1 MANIVLLPQ
10 IGISEESAV
19 VAKFFVKQGD
29 SVKKGDNLFELETG
43 KAAFEVQSDFD
54 GEVLAILCEPG
65 DELLIKEPVLAIG
78 APGEAFEAPKKA
90 ESEAPAQTAA
100 ATTQAAEATPT
111 PVTAA
116 ATQAASDILAISKRA
131 KALAEKAG
139 VNPAVATPTG
149 PNGRIIERDIEAVL
163 NTPNWRDL
171 QPVVTYSTDADFED
185 KPLSKVR
192 KVIAANMHKSLSE
205 MAQLTLNAS
214 FDATAML
221 AYRKKCKNDSKLSGV
236 TLNDVILYTL
246 SRVLLQHPDMNAH
259 FLGDSMRYFSNVHLA
274 CAVDTPRGL
283 LVPVLKCA
291 NRMDILTMSNTMKEL
306 AKAAQEGSIDPSLL
320 TGGTFTMS
328 NLGSLGIESFTPV
341 INPPQTGIL
350 GVNTLTKRVRAT
362 GNGIEVYDVM
372 TLSITFDHRSL
383 DGAPCARFLQDLC
396 RALEAFDGEE
406 IHVERK

>member
-19 VAKFFVKQGD
+19 VAKFFVKQGER
-29 SVKKGDNLFELETG
+29 VKKGDNIFELETG

-54 GEVLAILCEPG
+54 GEVLALLCEPG

-78 APGEAFEAPKKA
+78 EPGEAFEAPKKTEA
-90 ESEAPAQTAA
+90 EAPVQAAAAPIAASTPAPAAA
-100 ATTQAAEATPT
+100 ATA
-111 PVTAA
+111 
-116 ATQAASDILAISKRA
+116 QAASDILAISKRA
-131 KALAEKAG
+131 KVLAEKAG

-171 QPVVTYSTDADFED
+171 QPVATYSSGADFED

-221 AYRKKCKNDSKLSGV
+221 AYRKKCKNDKELAGV
-236 TLNDVILYTL
+236 TLNDVILFAV
-246 SRVLLQHPDMNAH
+246 SRVLLLHPDLNAH

-283 LVPVLKCA
+283 LVPVLQCA
-291 NRMDILTMSNTMKEL
+291 NKMDILTLSNTMKQL
-306 AKAAQEGSIDPSLL
+306 AQSAQEGNIDPARLS
-320 TGGTFTMS
+320 GGTFTIS

-362 GNGIEVYDVM
+362 SGGIEVYDVM
-372 TLSITFDHRSL
+372 TLSITFDHRAL

-406 IHVERK
+406 IHTERK